1 MSSASEITEARD
13 ALAYQW
19 RESRAALLATA
30 KASCLPTEQY
40 NAVLSAVHLMS
51 AVFQEDISDKLES
64 SATRAEDEDTAMI
77 ENPRREHG
85 TYFTS
90 NGMRAA

>member
-1 MSSASEITEARD
+1 MTAASEITEART

-40 NAVLSAVHLMS
+40 NAVLSAIHLMN
-51 AVFQEDISDKLES
+51 AVFSEEIGDALEAEASRVEDDSP
-64 SATRAEDEDTAMI
+64 A

-85 TYFTS
+85 TYTTS

>member
-1 MSSASEITEARD
+1 MPAAVEITDARD

-30 KASCLPTEQY
+30 KASRMPTEQY
-40 NAVLSAVHLMS
+40 NAVLSALHLMS
-51 AVFQEDISDKLES
+51 AVFKEDISDKLKAA
-64 SATRAEDEDTAMI
+64 ATRAEDEDTAMI

-85 TYFTS
+85 TYFTA